1 MSTWLITG
9 CSTGLGR
16 ALAESVIG
24 AGHNAVVSARDVTKV
39 TDLAEAAPERVLAVA
54 LDVTDPAQIASAVGR
69 ADERFGGV
77 DVLVNNAGY
86 GYRAAVEEGDDADV
100 RVLFETH
107 FFGSVAMIKA
117 VLPGM
122 RARRSGAIVNMSSIG
137 ATVTP
142 VGSGYYA
149 AAKAAIEG
157 MSGALRGELAPLG
170 ISVTVVEPGAFR
182 TDFAGRSLSQSA
194 TVIDDYAAT
203 AGQRRK
209 ENDTMHGNQAGDPVK
224 AAAAIITAVESGE
237 PPAFLL
243 LGPDALAIYRHVAEA
258 RAGEIAK
265 WEELT
270 SGTNF
275 D

>member
-16 ALAESVIG
+16 ALAEAVIA
-24 AGHNAVVSARDVTKV
+24 AGHNAVVTARDVTRV
-39 TDLAEAAPERVLAVA
+39 ADLADPPTQRVLPVA
-54 LDVTDPAQIASAVGR
+54 LDVTDPAQVAAAVR
-69 ADERFGGV
+69 QADERFGGV

-86 GYRAAVEEGDDADV
+86 GYRAAVEEGEDAAV
-100 RVLFETH
+100 RALFETH

-122 RARRSGAIVNMSSIG
+122 RARRSGAIVNISSIG

-182 TDFAGRSLSQSA
+182 TDFAGRSLTQTA
-194 TVIDDYAAT
+194 TVIDDYAGT

-209 ENDTMHGNQAGDPVK
+209 ENDTMHGNQAGDPAK
-224 AAAAIITAVESGE
+224 AATAIIAAVEASE
-237 PPAFLL
+237 PPGFLL
-243 LGPDALAIYRHVAEA
+243 LGPDALGLYRYVADA
-258 RAGEIAK
+258 RAAEIAK
-265 WEELT
+265 WEGLT